1 MSTAFQDVGHAIR
14 AGDPR
19 INQIDVSRLGFL
31 AREDLPLVELPIQRS
46 PRVVVAQRE
55 ETATSRLSLEV
66 EIDQFYLEEDKEERE
81 NPIIQLPDFEDKLDR
96 QSAAQSPKLIIA
108 RVDRSS
114 KEEEEMDIN
123 SRKGLKGLIAAR
135 NKWGSSKDVPK
146 SQVPANLQPPPPL
159 LVTSVGLLPYPD
171 LMKKRKVQELEEGE
185 VAPSKGMK

>member
-96 QSAAQSPKLIIA
+96 QSAAQSLKLIIA
-108 RVDRSS
+108 RVDPSS

-123 SRKGLKGLIAAR
+123 PRKGLKGLIAAR

-146 SQVPANLQPPPPL
+146 S
-159 LVTSVGLLPYPD
+159 
-171 LMKKRKVQELEEGE
+171 
-185 VAPSKGMK
+185 

>member
-1 MSTAFQDVGHAIR
+1 
-14 AGDPR
+14 
-19 INQIDVSRLGFL
+19 
-31 AREDLPLVELPIQRS
+31 
-46 PRVVVAQRE
+46 
-55 ETATSRLSLEV
+55 
-66 EIDQFYLEEDKEERE
+66 
-81 NPIIQLPDFEDKLDR
+81 
-96 QSAAQSPKLIIA
+96 
-108 RVDRSS
+108 
-114 KEEEEMDIN
+114 MDIN